1 MNEFLQMDIFFFMAS
16 VLLLIF
22 IIVAAVA
29 AYYIWR
35 ILKEAKNIAEQA
47 KKLMSEIKE
56 EGVETVSNFKDM
68 RNRINFV
75 LSKNSAIKSIV
86 ASVATAVVAN
96 TLKTVFKSK
105 KK

>member
-22 IIVAAVA
+22 IVVVAIA
-29 AYYIWR
+29 AYYLWR
-35 ILKEAKNIAEQA
+35 IFKEAKNIVEQA

-56 EGVETVSNFKDM
+56 EGTKTVVDFKDI
-68 RNRINFV
+68 RQRV
-75 LSKNSAIKSIV
+75 SLALSKNSAIKSII
-86 ASVATAVVAN
+86 ASVATAVIAN
-96 TLKTVFKSK
+96 TLKAVFKSK